1 MSDDLNLDLPTG
13 LGELL
18 KQISLVIAKGAAPS
32 RRRGPKDCVHH
43 DGLGGADAAP
53 LRELSCHHVRLPRLR
68 RISSFRWTLA
78 PRAFV

>member
-32 RRRGPKDCVHH
+32 
-43 DGLGGADAAP
+43 LGDVVQKMRP
-53 LRELSCHHVRLPRLR
+53 P
-68 RISSFRWTLA
+68 
-78 PRAFV
+78 